1 MNIKRNTSF
10 FLEKRK
16 KNGVLITENVPII
29 MRVTFSGMRVDFT
42 TGYRIDADKWDK
54 DGQKVKKGCSN
65 KKKESASE
73 INDYLSNLSTIIGDI
88 FKSYEVEEVSPTIAR
103 VREDF
108 NAKVAGVAPE
118 AEQTSAKRF
127 QDAWDAFIE
136 EESRS
141 KDWTV
146 ATHRKYNAVRNRL
159 KDFRATLSFDD
170 MEEKTLSKWVEFL
183 QKQPMPDGTV
193 GMKNSTV
200 YKYIQFLRVFLN
212 WATRKGHN
220 TKIDFQSF
228 RPNLKQAHNQPIYIT
243 QEEIHLL
250 MDYKAPHGQERMEK
264 IRDLFIF
271 CCFSSLRWSDVCQLT
286 RAHIDGDAIVLIQKK
301 TAQTVR
307 IELNKYTKSI
317 LEKYEDAH
325 MPGELALP
333 VMSNQKMND
342 ALKVLFRQA
351 GLDKPITRTYFVG
364 NKRVDEV
371 KPLYERVTTHVGRK
385 TFVVI
390 GLSNDISPYTITQW
404 TGHSSLAAMKPYMA
418 IADKEKKNAMKK
430 FDDV

>member
-1 MNIKRNTSF
+1 
-10 FLEKRK
+10 
-16 KNGVLITENVPII
+16 
-29 MRVTFSGMRVDFT
+29 
-42 TGYRIDADKWDK
+42 
-54 DGQKVKKGCSN
+54 
-65 KKKESASE
+65 
-73 INDYLSNLSTIIGDI
+73 
-88 FKSYEVEEVSPTIAR
+88 
-103 VREDF
+103 
-108 NAKVAGVAPE
+108 
-118 AEQTSAKRF
+118 
-127 QDAWDAFIE
+127 
-136 EESRS
+136 
-141 KDWTV
+141 
-146 ATHRKYNAVRNRL
+146 
-159 KDFRATLSFDD
+159 
-170 MEEKTLSKWVEFL
+170 
-183 QKQPMPDGTV
+183 
-193 GMKNSTV
+193 MKNNTV

-212 WATRKGHN
+212 WATRKGYN
-220 TKIDFQSF
+220 TKLDYQSF
-228 RPNLKQAHNQPIYIT
+228 RPNLKQAHNQPIYIS
-243 QEEIHLL
+243 QEEIHQL
-250 MDYKAPHGQERMEK
+250 MDFKAPKGQERLEK

-307 IELNKYTKSI
+307 IELNKYTRTI

-325 MPGELALP
+325 LPGGLALP

-342 ALKVLFRQA
+342 ALKILFKQA

-364 NKRVDEV
+364 NKRVDKV

-430 FDDV
+430 FDEV

>member
-16 KNGVLITENVPII
+16 KNGELIIENIPII

-65 KKKESASE
+65 KKRESASE
-73 INDYLSNLSTIIGDI
+73 INDYLNNLSTTIGDI
-88 FKSYEVEEVSPTIAR
+88 FKGYEVEEVSPTIAR
-103 VREDF
+103 IREDF
-108 NAKVAGVAPE
+108 NARMAGATPE
-118 AEQTSAKRF
+118 AGQTSAKRF

-159 KDFRATLSFDD
+159 KDFKTSLSFDD
-170 MEEKTLSKWVEFL
+170 MEEKTLNKWVEFL

-212 WATRKGHN
+212 WAARKGYN
-220 TKIDFQSF
+220 TKLDYQSF
-228 RPNLKQAHNQPIYIT
+228 RPNLKQAHNQPIYIS
-243 QEEIHLL
+243 QEEIHHL
-250 MDYKAPHGQERMEK
+250 MDFKAPKGQERLEK

-307 IELNKYTKSI
+307 IELNKYTRTI
-317 LEKYEDAH
+317 LEKYEDTH

-342 ALKVLFRQA
+342 ALKILFKQA

-430 FDDV
+430 FDEV

>member
-1 MNIKRNTSF
+1 MNIKRSTSF

-16 KNGVLITENVPII
+16 KNGELITENVPII

-42 TGYRIDADKWDK
+42 TGYRIDTDKWDK
-54 DGQKVKKGCSN
+54 DGQKVKKGCTN

-73 INDYLSNLSTIIGDI
+73 INDYLNSLSTTIGDI
-88 FKSYEVEEVSPTIAR
+88 FKGYEVEEVSPTIAR
-103 VREDF
+103 VREDL
-108 NAKVAGVAPE
+108 NARMAGAIPE
-118 AEQTSAKRF
+118 AGQTSAKRF

-159 KDFRATLSFDD
+159 KDFKTTLSFDD
-170 MEEKTLSKWVEFL
+170 IEEKTLNKWVEFL

-212 WATRKGHN
+212 WATRKGYN
-220 TKIDFQSF
+220 IKLDYQSF
-228 RPNLKQAHNQPIYIT
+228 RPNLKQAHNQPIYIS
-243 QEEIHLL
+243 QEEIHQL
-250 MDYKAPHGQERMEK
+250 MDFKAPKGQERLEK

-307 IELNKYTKSI
+307 IELNKYTRTI

-325 MPGELALP
+325 MPGGLALP

-342 ALKVLFRQA
+342 ALKILFKQA

-404 TGHSSLAAMKPYMA
+404 TGHFSLAAMKPYMA

-430 FDDV
+430 FDEV